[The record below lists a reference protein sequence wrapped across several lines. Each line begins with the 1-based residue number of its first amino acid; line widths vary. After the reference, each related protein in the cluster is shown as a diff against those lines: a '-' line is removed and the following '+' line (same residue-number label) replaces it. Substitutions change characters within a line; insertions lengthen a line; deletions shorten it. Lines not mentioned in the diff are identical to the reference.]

1 MSDYPNM
8 SYCMY
13 QNTKRALQQI
23 LNDLDEAHE
32 EGVTYLEYI
41 DDLSLEE
48 KYAMKELDNIFEG
61 IQDILKEMRRSKAN
75 D

>member
-1 MSDYPNM
+1 M

-13 QNTKRALQQI
+13 QNTKLALQQI

-32 EGVTYLEYI
+32 EGVTYFEYI
-41 DDLSLEE
+41 DDLSSEE
-48 KYAMKELDNIFEG
+48 KYAMKELENIFEG
-61 IQDILKEMRRSKAN
+61 IQDILKEMRRSMAN

>member
-1 MSDYPNM
+1 M